1 MKHYKDAEKLAAD
14 IVSAVGHK
22 IVAGLPLGIGKATH
36 VINALYALA
45 EKDRGLEL
53 NILSALSLE
62 RPRASSALE
71 RRFLEPFAERH
82 FDGYVDLDYVTAQRK
97 NALPP
102 NVHVA
107 EFFLNTG
114 AWLSNSGVQR
124 HYISANYTAAPKV
137 LLDRGVNLLC
147 QLIAVDESGPAPRY
161 SLAGNTDVTL
171 DILPEIEARKARGE
185 KIMFVGQVNRRLP
198 FMPGNA
204 ELPAESFDAILDAP
218 SVEFPPFAIPKRPVS
233 TEEYVAGLHAA
244 SLVKDGGTIQ
254 IGIGALGDAVT
265 YALILRQKENALFR
279 DLISRLTDEPRET
292 APFEKGLYASS
303 EMFVEGFLELYE
315 AGILKREVEGGH
327 VAHTAFF
334 AGSHGFYERLRNMS
348 EAERAKFSM
357 TPVSFTNALYGEEER
372 KRRDRVHAR
381 FMNNAMMVT
390 LLGTAISDT
399 LEDGRVVSG
408 VGGQYEFVA
417 QAHALEGARAALMLS
432 SVRVSNDEPK
442 SNILWNYGAVTV
454 PRHLRDLVITE
465 YGVADLRGQSDEEC
479 IARMLSV
486 ADARFQDTLFETALK
501 AGKIGKDARP
511 AAKDNLPGKLAAILA
526 APRAQGFFPDFPFG
540 SDFTAEEQTALRALQ
555 KLKEAGSSKPALLR
569 LFLAGL
575 RSGKPSQDEAA
586 ALERLQL
593 AQGGIANWLYSTL
606 MKGGWVAS
614 RES

>member
-36 VINALYALA
+36 IINALYTLA
-45 EKDRGLEL
+45 EKDRTLEL
-53 NILSALSLE
+53 DILSALSLE
-62 RPRASSALE
+62 RPHASSALE
-71 RRFLEPFAERH
+71 RRFLDPFAKRH
-82 FDGYVDLDYVTAQRK
+82 FEGYVDLDYVTAQRK

-102 NVHVA
+102 NVGVA

-114 AWLSNSGVQR
+114 AWLSNTGVQR
-124 HYISANYTAAPKV
+124 HYISANYTEAPKV

-147 QLIAVDESGPAPRY
+147 QLIAVDESGSTPRY

-185 KIMFVGQVNRRLP
+185 KVMFVGQVNRRLP

-204 ELPAESFDAILDAP
+204 ELPAESFDAILDDP

-265 YALILRQKENALFR
+265 YALILRQKHNELFR
-279 DLISRLTDEPRET
+279 DLVSRLTDEPRET
-292 APFEKGLYASS
+292 APFETGLYASS

-315 AGILKREVEGGH
+315 AGILRREVEGGH

-334 AGSHGFYERLRNMS
+334 AGSHAFYQRLRNMS
-348 EAERAKFSM
+348 EADRAKFSM

-372 KRRDRVHAR
+372 KRKDRVDAR

-417 QAHALEGARAALMLS
+417 QAHALKGARAMLMLS
-432 SVRVSNDEPK
+432 SVRISNDEPK

-454 PRHLRDLVITE
+454 PRHLRDIVITE
-465 YGVADLRGQSDEEC
+465 YGVADLRGRSDEEC

-486 ADARFQDTLFETALK
+486 TDARFQDTLFETALK
-501 AGKIGKDARP
+501 AGKIAQDAKP
-511 AAKDNLPGKLAAILA
+511 DAKQNLPGKLTAALA
-526 APRAQGFFPDFPFG
+526 SPRAKGFFPDFPFG
-540 SDFTAEEQTALRALQ
+540 SDFTPEEETALRALQ
-555 KLKEAGSSKPALLR
+555 KLKSAGSSKRAMLR
-569 LFLAGL
+569 LFWSGLGAGA
-575 RSGKPSQDEAA
+575 PSAEEAA
-586 ALERLQL
+586 ALERLHL
-593 AQGGIANWLYSTL
+593 AQGGIANWFYSTL
-606 MKGGWVAS
+606 MKGAWVAN
-614 RES
+614 REE